1 MQTDHMAA
9 REKALIARAQAGD
22 ETALAELFRANDSRV
37 RRLVRRMGVNDA
49 DLDDVVQETRIRVWR
64 ALKSFRGECKFST
77 WQCTIAKNIVKT
89 ARATAALRPY
99 GHYATG
105 PDVEEWLLESLPALT
120 DTPEQAL
127 SARQTDDRV
136 RAELAGLPAS
146 IREALELRLFDGLS
160 YEEIAERQRCRIG
173 TVRSRLHRGMRTLE
187 EQLGVKL
194 LK

>member
-1 MQTDHMAA
+1 MQTDDMAA

-22 ETALAELFRANDSRV
+22 EKALAELFRANDSRV

-77 WQCTIAKNIVKT
+77 WQCRIAKNIVKT

-105 PDVEEWLLESLPALT
+105 LDVEEWLLESLPALT

-127 SARQTDDRV
+127 SARQNDDRV

-146 IREALELRLFDGLS
+146 MREALELRLFEGLS
-160 YEEIAERQRCRIG
+160 YEEIAKRQRCPIG
-173 TVRSRLHRGMRTLE
+173 TVRSRLSRAVGMLE
-187 EQLGVKL
+187 RKLGLKL
-194 LK
+194 RA